1 MELAKVTSKGQI
13 TIPLM
18 IRNKLQLKT
27 GDKVFFEESRGKIY
41 ITNAS
46 QITLANVQAQ
56 MKDEA
61 KKAGF
66 VDTNVVISA
75 MLFPNGKVAKVFSH
89 LLEKH
94 TVIISSYT
102 KEECKEVFEK
112 KFPAKIEQLE
122 IFFNGINFEEYT
134 TPNKIDEK
142 KYPKIRDIKDL
153 PVLVSAI
160 LSDSDI
166 LLTGDKDFEEV
177 KIDKPLIY
185 TPAKYFELIEN

>member
-1 MELAKVTSKGQI
+1 MRV
-13 TIPLM
+13 
-18 IRNKLQLKT
+18 
-27 GDKVFFEESRGKIY
+27 
-41 ITNAS
+41 
-46 QITLANVQAQ
+46 
-56 MKDEA
+56 
-61 KKAGF
+61 F

-177 KIDKPLIY
+177 KIDKPLIF
-185 TPAKYFELIEN
+185 TPAKYFMLTNGTTYQTAQALSLCRL

>member
-1 MELAKVTSKGQI
+1 MRV
-13 TIPLM
+13 
-18 IRNKLQLKT
+18 
-27 GDKVFFEESRGKIY
+27 
-41 ITNAS
+41 
-46 QITLANVQAQ
+46 
-56 MKDEA
+56 
-61 KKAGF
+61 F

-94 TVIISSYT
+94 TLIISSYT
-102 KEECKEVFEK
+102 KDECKEVFEK
-112 KFPAKIEQLE
+112 KFPETIERVD
-122 IFFNGINFEEYT
+122 IFFNDINFEEFT
-134 TPNKIDEK
+134 TPSKIEVK

-166 LLTGDKDFEEV
+166 LLTGDKDFEDV
-177 KIDKPLIY
+177 KIDKPLIF

>member
-1 MELAKVTSKGQI
+1 MRV
-13 TIPLM
+13 
-18 IRNKLQLKT
+18 
-27 GDKVFFEESRGKIY
+27 
-41 ITNAS
+41 
-46 QITLANVQAQ
+46 
-56 MKDEA
+56 
-61 KKAGF
+61 F

-166 LLTGDKDFEEV
+166 LLTGDKDFEDI
-177 KIDKPLIY
+177 KIDKPLIF
-185 TPAKYFELIEN
+185 TPAKYFDMVSQKSICKKTGKEQCPGLSGSDHYDIRA